1 MGRTHFQKYHSDEL
15 PIKKCLRCL
24 INKLKFA
31 NGNLQNELTFLKETH
46 DTQLDNLKNENDRLR
61 DELTYLK
68 DELRMA
74 QDRKDL
80 YKGKYYKQ
88 TD

>member
-1 MGRTHFQKYHSDEL
+1 MGRTHFQKYHSDEG
-15 PIKKCLRCL
+15 PIKRCLRCI
-24 INKLKFA
+24 INDLKFT
-31 NGNLQNELTFLKETH
+31 NGILQNEFTFLKETH

-68 DELRMA
+68 DELRIA
-74 QDRKDL
+74 QDRKDF